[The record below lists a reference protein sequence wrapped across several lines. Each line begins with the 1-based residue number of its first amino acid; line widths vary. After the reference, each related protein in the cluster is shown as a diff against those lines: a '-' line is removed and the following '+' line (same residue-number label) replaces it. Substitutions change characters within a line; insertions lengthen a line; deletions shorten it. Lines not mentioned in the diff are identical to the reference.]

1 VIAHLHLEVRERPAL
16 RQLVVAMERLP
27 RCRRREIASEGRRA
41 KAAKTERIR
50 RLCREAVA
58 EAKRLAEVAE

>member
-1 VIAHLHLEVRERPAL
+1 MIAHLHLEAIERPAL
-16 RQLVVAMERLP
+16 RQLVGAMERLS
-27 RCRRREIASEGRRA
+27 RRQRREIASEGRRA

-58 EAKRLAEVAE
+58 EAKRMADG